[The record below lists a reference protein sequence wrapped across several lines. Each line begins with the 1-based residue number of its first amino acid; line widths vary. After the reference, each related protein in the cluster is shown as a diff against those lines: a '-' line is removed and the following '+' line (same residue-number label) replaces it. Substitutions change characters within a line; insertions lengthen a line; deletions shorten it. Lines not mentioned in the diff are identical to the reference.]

1 MVFFLFTGW
10 TNNIITKID
19 GRINFL
25 NKNLY
30 QDKNQDTLSSS
41 TVASTLDQFYK
52 NLMVYPIYKARNN
65 VALICKHFLVSVVTK
80 TLGLRNNDQT
90 STQNEI
96 NDFSYNHIVNKN
108 VSDLTS

>member
-52 NLMVYPIYKARNN
+52 NLMVYPIYKARKN